1 MYNLGTAI
9 SYLPLAELA
18 VSPRIAATK
27 NAMIIYGHK
36 GVIKFTN
43 QEIWINTCICPLV
56 ICGRKLRV
64 SKIDCA
70 SVTIVG
76 VITSISFKENRK

>member
-9 SYLPLAELA
+9 SYLPLAELS

-36 GVIKFTN
+36 GVIKYSN
-43 QEIWINTCICPLV
+43 QEIWINTCLCPLV

-64 SKIDCA
+64 TKIDGV

-76 VITSISFKENRK
+76 IICSIAFKESLK